1 MRRWVSVG
9 VALAA
14 LVAAGPARG
23 DAPPDVYSDYAQDGV
38 LSCGHSRAAL
48 KGVLSDASIYQYGD
62 PLTFLGLKLAVRSQL
77 AGGCRRDD
85 RTNAVSVGTAL
96 PGSSEPASPP
106 PPVGGAKTSSGKTSS
121 ERPPAAPRGP
131 VAEPGERRLP
141 DAATSDEQDGRMVF
155 LGVLLLLLTLGSG
168 GWAARRAFS
177 DEP

>member
-1 MRRWVSVG
+1 MRGWASVG

-23 DAPPDVYSDYAQDGV
+23 DTPPDVYSDYAQDGV

-77 AGGCRRDD
+77 AGSCRRDD
-85 RTNAVSVGTAL
+85 PTNAVSVGTAL
-96 PGSSEPASPP
+96 PGRSEPASPSP
-106 PPVGGAKTSSGKTSS
+106 AVGGSKTSSGKKSS
-121 ERPPAAPRGP
+121 EGPPAAQGP
-131 VAEPGERRLP
+131 VAEPGERSLP
-141 DAATSDEQDGRMVF
+141 DAATSDEQDGRMVV
-155 LGVLLLLLTLGSG
+155 LGVLLLLLALGSG